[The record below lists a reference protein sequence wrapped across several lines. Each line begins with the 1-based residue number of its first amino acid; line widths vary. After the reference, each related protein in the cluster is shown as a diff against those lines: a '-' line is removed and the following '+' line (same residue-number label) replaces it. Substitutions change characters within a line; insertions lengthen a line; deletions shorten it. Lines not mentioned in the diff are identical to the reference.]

1 MPIYEFR
8 CVRCGNVEEIL
19 IISSNEKIEF
29 RCNQCGGEEF
39 ERIVSRT
46 SHFVKPSSSSGEGPS
61 VTNRSCSPGSSCS
74 TITLPGHT
82 R

>member
-8 CVRCGNVEEIL
+8 CIKCGNIEEVLFISSREEIEL
-19 IISSNEKIEF
+19 
-29 RCNQCGGEEF
+29 RCKQCGGDEL

-46 SHFVKPSSSSGEGPS
+46 SHFVKPSSSSGEGPY

-74 TITLPGHT
+74 TITLPGYT
-82 R
+82 K